1 MSVRVAVLASGG
13 GTNLQA
19 ILDHFASLHGRAPG
33 RVVLVVSDRKDA
45 GALDRARRAGIDAV
59 HLPANRT
66 NAELGALLREHAIGV
81 VALAGYLRLI
91 PPDVTREFRGRIVNV
106 HPALLPKFGGPGM
119 YGIRVHEAV
128 LAAGVKESGATV
140 HFVDDQYDD
149 GAIIAQAKVP
159 VLAGDTP
166 SALAARVLE
175 QEHALYPR
183 VVAALCAGT
192 VTLQQNGTVSGWE
205 G

>member
-1 MSVRVAVLASGG
+1 MSVRVAVLASGS

-45 GALDRARRAGIDAV
+45 GALDRARHAGAEAV
-59 HLPANRT
+59 HLPASQS
-66 NAELGALLREHAIGV
+66 NAELGALLSEHEIRV

-91 PPDVTREFRGRIVNV
+91 PADVTRTFRGRIVNV
-106 HPALLPKFGGPGM
+106 HPALLPKFGGSGM
-119 YGIRVHEAV
+119 YGMKVHEAV
-128 LAAGVKESGATV
+128 LASGAKESGATV
-140 HFVDDQYDD
+140 HFVDDQYDR
-149 GAIIAQAKVP
+149 GTIIARAKVP

-166 SALAARVLE
+166 SSLAARVLKE
-175 QEHALYPR
+175 EHTLYPK

-192 VTLQQNGTVSGWE
+192 VTLHQDGTVSGWKD
-205 G
+205 

>member
-1 MSVRVAVLASGG
+1 VSVRVAVLASGG

-33 RVVLVVSDRKDA
+33 QVTLVVSDRKDA
-45 GALDRARRAGIDAV
+45 GALERARRAGIGAV
-59 HLPANRT
+59 HLPANRSS
-66 NAELGALLREHAIGV
+66 ELGALLREHQIGV
-81 VALAGYLRLI
+81 VALAGYLRMI
-91 PPDVTREFRGRIVNV
+91 PPDVTRAFHGRIVNV
-106 HPALLPKFGGPGM
+106 HPALLPAFGGPGM
-119 YGIRVHEAV
+119 YGRKVHEAV
-128 LAAGVKESGATV
+128 LAAGAKESGATV
-140 HFVDDQYDD
+140 HFVDDQYDQ

-166 SALAARVLE
+166 AALAARVLD

-192 VTLQQNGTVSGWE
+192 VTLHQNGTVSGWS
-205 G
+205 